1 MTEVDTDFSK
11 FDRIVVDSDW
21 IVYAVSHSGEKKTIK
36 AVLKSTGEEFDLA
49 NRTTLWGRK
58 KSKDGGYLEELN
70 KSRNT
75 SYTWED
81 FEIYDVQTPE
91 ELPNVLHSAKMMV
104 EGLRKTTGIKN
115 VELYIGEG
123 QSFRYNKATLTEYKS
138 NRIDTLIPIH
148 KQAVKDYLVKYHG
161 AKVIKGLEV
170 DDVVVMEGYKD
181 SRTLVVSVDK
191 DSRGFPIYLFNPTHP
206 EWGILNCRGL
216 GSLWWDTSGKQKKL
230 MGIGRKWFYGQ
241 ICRGDPVDAIR
252 PTAVSDMQIGDV
264 GAYEALV
271 NCENDLECFKAI
283 KDIYQRMYP
292 EPKKIKTWDGR
303 VIEIDW
309 VYVLDEMWEL
319 LRMKRFEG
327 DDVTASDVFRKYG
340 LLND

>member
-1 MTEVDTDFSK
+1 MREVDTDFSK

-36 AVLKSTGEEFDLA
+36 AVLKTTGEEFDLA

-264 GAYEALV
+264 GTYEALV

-292 EPKKIKTWDGR
+292 EPKKIKTWDGK

-319 LRMKRFEG
+319 LRMKRFDG

-340 LLND
+340 LLD